1 MFRTA
6 KTDGPGFLIN
16 GSKTSILNRT
26 LAQFAIAHCQT
37 APDAKP
43 NHRRQS
49 TLVETNR
56 KDLQIMDA
64 NYPRAQNEVG
74 LTGVCITDIHDM
86 ETLTA
91 SIPLD
96 RLYLTLS
103 TASTVAVTTVQ
114 YVVVQS
120 LHCYSHDEA
129 LCFSTEGDMLR
140 PFAHNRYT
148 LMREV

>member
-49 TLVETNR
+49 TLVETDR
-56 KDLQIMDA
+56 KDLQIMD
-64 NYPRAQNEVG
+64 VG
-74 LTGVCITDIHDM
+74 GKTGIKM
-86 ETLTA
+86 
-91 SIPLD
+91 SP
-96 RLYLTLS
+96 
-103 TASTVAVTTVQ
+103 TT
-114 YVVVQS
+114 
-120 LHCYSHDEA
+120 EMA
-129 LCFSTEGDMLR
+129 FSDVR
-140 PFAHNRYT
+140 VP
-148 LMREV
+148 